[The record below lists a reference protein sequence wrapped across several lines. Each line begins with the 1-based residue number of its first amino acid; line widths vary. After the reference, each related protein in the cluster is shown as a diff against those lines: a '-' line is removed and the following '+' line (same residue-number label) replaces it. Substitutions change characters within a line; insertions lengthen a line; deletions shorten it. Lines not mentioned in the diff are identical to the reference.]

1 MRRSHSP
8 RLRGSVQQS
17 SVRMRPREV
26 HRFGIFIRL
35 GILFSSA
42 FLLVGLGF
50 WLWHNEWPQ
59 KQAHRLSALALQI
72 TQKAQFS
79 VKNIIVEGRQQ
90 TNKENLSLALGV
102 MPNEPIL
109 GVDILAAQNRIA
121 KLPWTESVTVE
132 RRLPGT
138 ILVHLNERV
147 PMARWQHENHT
158 VVIDGQGKELTE
170 AKIDQF
176 TQLPLVVGAGAP
188 EETQSL
194 LNELKKFPVINDKVV
209 AAVWVS
215 ERRWDL
221 HFQPK
226 IVVRLPAKDLPSAL
240 KQLAVL
246 ITEQNILDRD
256 IVAID
261 LRIPE
266 RLAIEPST
274 TTNNHTTGN
283 MRL

>member
-1 MRRSHSP
+1 MRRSRTP
-8 RLRGSVQQS
+8 TLRGSVQQP
-17 SVRMRPREV
+17 SVRMRPRDSS
-26 HRFGIFIRL
+26 RFDFLIRL
-35 GILFSSA
+35 GIL
-42 FLLVGLGF
+42 LGGGLVIIGLGV
-50 WLWHNEWPQ
+50 WMWRSEWPQ
-59 KQAHRLSALALQI
+59 KQAQHFSAFALHL

-79 VKNIIVEGRQQ
+79 VKNIVVEGRQQ
-90 TNKENLSLALGV
+90 TTKENLSVALGV

-109 GVDILAAQNRIA
+109 GIDIVAAETRIA
-121 KLPWTESVTVE
+121 HLPWTESVTVE
-132 RRLPGT
+132 RRLPDT
-138 ILVHLNERV
+138 ILVHLNERS
-147 PMARWQHENHT
+147 PMARWQHDNRT
-158 VVIDGQGKELTE
+158 IVIDTQGKELTE

-176 TQLPLVVGAGAP
+176 GQLPLVVGAGAP
-188 EETQSL
+188 EQTQSL
-194 LNELKKFPVINDKVV
+194 LNDLKKFPVINDKVV

-226 IVVRLPAKDLPSAL
+226 IVARLPAKDVATAL

-274 TTNNHTTGN
+274 TTNNHQTGN